1 MGRPSKQEYQSLVD
15 ELTKTSQQMRLTER
29 EISKRSET
37 CRNTYHALRKKDI
50 DKSFSEVPI
59 ESLNIEAEG
68 INLSV
73 LKEKGYLKVSDVLG
87 IPRNEL
93 AEIPGIG
100 EKMADD
106 ISKNA
111 VTCKER
117 VEKNYVFRI
126 QSEDLS
132 DSTVREFIADVY
144 FLMKTKQLKE
154 SIESIEKGNEITIL
168 EESSKA
174 EAITAPWIKWAF
186 FSEKTKK
193 DCKEAYAE
201 LCKIKE
207 NGYIE
212 KSADLQ
218 KEYENAINTFTPEEA
233 VSKFNENASDF
244 IVFIENEF
252 KLKAIKT
259 SDQISSLSEDII
271 QEIDE
276 IQLNL
281 SLMVSTLR
289 PYQEFGAKYIINQQ
303 RVLLGDEMGLGKTI
317 QAIAA
322 MAHLKAAENYS
333 HFVVVC
339 PVSVMVNWGRE
350 IAKHSKLQ
358 TITVH
363 GDNRDSLFEEFRQ
376 KGGVMI
382 TTYETIVRLDLDN
395 CPKINMLTVD
405 EAHYVKNPDA
415 QRTKALRKLAYASDF
430 CLFMTGTPLENKV
443 DEMIFLVSML
453 DHETSTGL
461 KSMVSISKA
470 PEYRMK
476 VAKVYLR
483 RVRDDVLKELP
494 EKLESEEWVDMTA
507 KELALYA
514 KALMSKNASFKTR
527 KVSYDVE
534 DIADSS
540 KLTRLLEICAEAKAD
555 GRKIIV
561 FSFFRSIIEKVS
573 QALGEDCFG
582 IITGSVPSEERQKI
596 IDEFAKAP
604 DGSVIVSQ
612 IIAGGVG
619 LNIQCA
625 SVVII
630 CEPQWKPSTENQ
642 AISRCYR
649 MGQPRSVLVYRL
661 LSAHTVDEDIMEI
674 LREKSNV
681 FDNFADESQIDEVNK
696 KLMEEIVE
704 KERARL
710 GITEADLVDD
720 DDKDDGEYDDQ
731 EEDVAKEEISSIID
745 ISENK
750 EGD

>member
-1 MGRPSKQEYQSLVD
+1 MGRPDKNTVQSLVR
-15 ELTKTSQQMRLTER
+15 ELKAADKKLSEAAV
-29 EISKRSET
+29 EIAR
-37 CRNTYHALRKKDI
+37 HKKDVRLYYSELCKRGVE
-50 DKSFSEVPI
+50 KSLSEVPI
-59 ESLNIEAEG
+59 ESLNTDSDG
-68 INLSV
+68 INITA
-73 LKEKGYLKVSDVLG
+73 LKGAGYNTLKDVLG
-87 IPRNEL
+87 KTQDDFKSV
-93 AEIPGIG
+93 PGIG
-100 EKMADD
+100 DVMAEKIVNNASESKSKIEKNFTLRISGDDTSDPAVEGFITELFYQMKVGNIGDD
-106 ISKNA
+106 IEAQKS
-111 VTCKER
+111 VGQ
-117 VEKNYVFRI
+117 Y
-126 QSEDLS
+126 Q
-132 DSTVREFIADVY
+132 
-144 FLMKTKQLKE
+144 
-154 SIESIEKGNEITIL
+154 IL
-168 EESSKA
+168 ENAPKA
-174 EAITAPWIKWAF
+174 EAINVAGIKWF
-186 FSEKTKK
+186 FYSDKTKNERLQAYDTLVK
-193 DCKEAYAE
+193 LKES
-201 LCKIKE
+201 
-207 NGYIE
+207 GYIE
-212 KSADLQ
+212 RADDLVSTYNNLKADVNSA
-218 KEYENAINTFTPEEA
+218 NAVASFKTNTAPFFALIESLFGKNAVKDEEQVMGLPEDVIKA
-233 VSKFNENASDF
+233 
-244 IVFIENEF
+244 IEEF
-252 KLKAIKT
+252 KLDT
-259 SDQISSLSEDII
+259 
-271 QEIDE
+271 
-276 IQLNL
+276 
-281 SLMVSTLR
+281 SLMIATLR
-289 PYQEFGAKYIINQQ
+289 PYQDFGTRYILCQQ
-303 RVLLGDEMGLGKTI
+303 RVLLGDEMGLGKTM

-322 MAHLKAAENYS
+322 MAHLTAGGLT

-350 IAKHSKLQ
+350 IEKHSKLK

-363 GDNRDSLFEEFRQ
+363 GDNRNSLFEEFKE

-382 TTYETIVRLDLDN
+382 TTYETIVRLELEN

-405 EAHYVKNPDA
+405 EAHYVKNPSA
-415 QRTKALRKLAYASDF
+415 QRTQALRKLAALSDY
-430 CLFMTGTPLENKV
+430 CLFMTGTPLENRV
-443 DEMIFLVSML
+443 DEMVFLISML
-453 DHETSTGL
+453 RETLSTEIRG
-461 KSMVSISKA
+461 MIDVSKA
-470 PEYRMK
+470 PEFREK
-476 VAKVYLR
+476 ISPVYLR
-483 RVRDDVLKELP
+483 RVREDVLKELP

-661 LSAHTVDEDIMEI
+661 LSAHSVDEDIMEI

-720 DDKDDGEYDDQ
+720 DDKEDGEYDDQ
-731 EEDVAKEEISSIID
+731 EEDIAKEEISSIID